1 MLRYKTFIIMKR
13 FLFISMFV
21 SLLGFVLTGCEKVEE
36 FMNYSKVTIAYSY
49 PKESGLCVD
58 EYSDLKIVFDDK
70 EYNSIGTYTVPV
82 GTTIKLAWKWNG
94 LLGGLRH
101 FDEGNAEVRV
111 DSNKKIKV
119 TLAGSKILIE

>member
-1 MLRYKTFIIMKR
+1 MKR

-21 SLLGFVLTGCEKVEE
+21 SLLGFGLTGCEKVEE
-36 FMNYSKVTIAYSY
+36 LMNYSKVTIAYSY
-49 PKESGLCVD
+49 PRGDGYGSMFVE
-58 EYSDLKIVFDDK
+58 EYSDLKIIFDDK

-82 GTTIKLAWKWNG
+82 GTTIKLSWKWNG
-94 LLGGLRH
+94 TLYGLGH

-111 DSNKKIKV
+111 DSYKKIKV